1 MRFLKTAIVAALLL
15 TAGAAAAD
23 SAFLL
28 SHPTVSE
35 RHVAF
40 IYAGDLW
47 VADRNGDQPRRLTAT
62 LAAESEPYFSP
73 DGRRIAF
80 AADYEGNTDVY
91 VVDVEG
97 GQPRRLTWHPGDEDR
112 KSTRLNSSHV
122 AIS

>member
-62 LAAESEPYFSP
+62 LAAECEPYFSP

-80 AADYEGNTDVY
+80 AADYDGITYDF
-91 VVDVEG
+91 VVDYAAG
-97 GQPRRLTWHPGDEDR
+97 LPSRLSCSTGD
-112 KSTRLNSSHV
+112 
-122 AIS
+122 